1 MRLPRRALALFALAI
16 VGIGSW
22 WWLNEQRSDETTA
35 VTQRHPDSYFLD
47 LGVTRHDKAGNPELR
62 LDAEYAEHFE
72 DEPWIHLRDFEAV
85 SLAKDSDWQLRA
97 EQGRLSDDG
106 VRLDAE
112 GNVILSR
119 TGENDGMNLH
129 TEQLS
134 VNTETE
140 VAETSA
146 SVTITQGSS
155 SISGRGMW
163 ASLADDRV
171 QLKSEVKAR
180 YGK

>member
-1 MRLPRRALALFALAI
+1 MRIPRRALALIALAI
-16 VGIGSW
+16 LGIGSW
-22 WWLNEQRSDETTA
+22 WWLNEQRGDASA
-35 VTQRHPDSYFLD
+35 VVTQRHPDSYFLD
-47 LGVTRHDKAGNPELR
+47 LGVTRHDQAGNPEMR

-72 DEPWIHLRDFEAV
+72 DEPWIHLRNFEAV
-85 SLAKDSDWQLRA
+85 SLVEGSDWQLRA

-112 GNVILSR
+112 GNVVLRRS
-119 TGENDGMNLH
+119 GEEAGMNLH

-146 SVTITQGSS
+146 PVTIRRGSS